1 MEDLDFTPI
10 QKHLQD
16 YKEQRKN
23 RPIEERKR
31 EQEEKQ
37 KQDQIYKYCLF
48 DGELEKVSNCLVE
61 PPGIFRGRG
70 EHPHAGRLKSRIVPE
85 FVTINVGPND
95 PIPVC
100 PIQGHSCK
108 KVLSN
113 SEATWLCNFRD
124 ERTAKSSSKYV
135 FLAAESKIKGEN
147 DRKKYEKARR
157 LKKEIDHIRT
167 DYTEKMLSQD
177 PIQNQLGVCTYLI
190 DKLALRVGNEK
201 GDDEADTVGCCSLR
215 VEHIKFEE
223 DNKITLDFLGKDSIR
238 FNSTVLVDPVV
249 YLNLKKFTLGKN
261 PDNDLFDLINASRLN
276 DYLKDLMEGLSAK
289 VFRTYNASITLQ
301 NQLYEKTKDIN
312 EVEV

>member
-1 MEDLDFTPI
+1 M
-10 QKHLQD
+10 
-16 YKEQRKN
+16 
-23 RPIEERKR
+23 
-31 EQEEKQ
+31 
-37 KQDQIYKYCLF
+37 
-48 DGELEKVSNCLVE
+48 
-61 PPGIFRGRG
+61 
-70 EHPHAGRLKSRIVPE
+70 
-85 FVTINVGPND
+85 
-95 PIPVC
+95 
-100 PIQGHSCK
+100 
-108 KVLSN
+108 
-113 SEATWLCNFRD
+113 
-124 ERTAKSSSKYV
+124 
-135 FLAAESKIKGEN
+135 IKGEN

-223 DNKITLDFLGKDSIR
+223 DHKITLDFLGKDSIR